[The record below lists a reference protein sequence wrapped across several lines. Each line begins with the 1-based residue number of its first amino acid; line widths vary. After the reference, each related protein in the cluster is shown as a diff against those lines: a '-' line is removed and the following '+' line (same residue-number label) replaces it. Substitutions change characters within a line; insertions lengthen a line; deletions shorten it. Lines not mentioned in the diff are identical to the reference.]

1 MSFHDDAKLH
11 EAGTLLKSARR
22 LDPEDFFV
30 LATATAYGFRRADE
44 SLWRPAVN
52 DLKRLAPDDM
62 MTHYWSAIAAASDGN
77 FELAESEIRR
87 AKELGLSV
95 EETNRILQLLQA
107 RPFDP
112 LSWLWKIGVIA
123 FVWIAG
129 LVMLLFA
136 GFILSKTTLATI
148 EATQRNTILVV
159 GNRERWLRRIYRSV
173 IAITSIYYYLSI
185 PMVITLVLLI
195 GGVALYGFLALGHI
209 PIKLFLLIAIGV
221 LYSVYVMVRSLLIK
235 PPDSEPGKS
244 LPESEAPLLW
254 ATVREV
260 AQRVGTRPVDT
271 IYLTPGTEIA
281 VMERG
286 SLLEKVRDAAKRCL
300 ILGLGV
306 MEGMSRRQLCA
317 ILAHEYG
324 HFAHKDTA
332 GGNMAWQVNHSIQQ
346 AAWGLALNGL
356 AKWYNPAWLFI
367 NGFNH
372 IFLRV
377 TLGASRLQEILADRY
392 AALSYG
398 AKAFAGG
405 LAHVIKR
412 SIEFN
417 FTATAE
423 LKKALAE
430 KRQPANLYALTV
442 LPRGD
447 EQAALDNQFKQA
459 MSRPMSEYDSHPPAN
474 QRIEWVHRLKTE
486 DVKSEADSAAWELLP
501 QRAVLEEAETR
512 RLYEIVLANN

>member
-1 MSFHDDAKLH
+1 
-11 EAGTLLKSARR
+11 
-22 LDPEDFFV
+22 
-30 LATATAYGFRRADE
+30 
-44 SLWRPAVN
+44 
-52 DLKRLAPDDM
+52 
-62 MTHYWSAIAAASDGN
+62 
-77 FELAESEIRR
+77 
-87 AKELGLSV
+87 
-95 EETNRILQLLQA
+95 
-107 RPFDP
+107 
-112 LSWLWKIGVIA
+112 
-123 FVWIAG
+123 
-129 LVMLLFA
+129 
-136 GFILSKTTLATI
+136 LATI
-148 EATQRNTILVV
+148 EATQRNATLVV
-159 GNRERWLRRIYRSV
+159 GNRERRLRRIYRSV
-173 IAITSIYYYLSI
+173 IAITAVYYYISMPL
-185 PMVITLVLLI
+185 VIALVLII
-195 GGVALYGFLALGHI
+195 GGAALYGFLTLGHI

-235 PPDSEPGKS
+235 PPDSQPGKS

-286 SLLEKVRDAAKRCL
+286 SFLEKVRDSAKRCL

-306 MEGMSRRQLCA
+306 MEGMTRRQLGA

-332 GGNMAWQVNHSIQQ
+332 GGNMAWQVNHAIQQ

-398 AKAFAGG
+398 ARAFAEG

-430 KRQPANLYALTV
+430 KRPPANLYALTV
-442 LPRGD
+442 PSQGD
-447 EQAALDNQFKQA
+447 EQQTLENQFKQA

-474 QRIEWVHRLKTE
+474 QRIEWVYHLKTE
-486 DVKSEADSAAWELLP
+486 DARFEVDSAAWELLP

-512 RLYEIVLANN
+512 VLYESATAQL